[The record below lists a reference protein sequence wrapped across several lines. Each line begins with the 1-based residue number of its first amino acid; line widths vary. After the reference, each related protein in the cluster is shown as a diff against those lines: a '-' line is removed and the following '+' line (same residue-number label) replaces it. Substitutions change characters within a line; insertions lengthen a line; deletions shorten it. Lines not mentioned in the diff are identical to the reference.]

1 MPPSPDER
9 IAELLHEVVPI
20 GGLQEPIARPQRPLQ
35 QGHGSA
41 DEGRIGRLVAILG
54 GAHQG

>member
-1 MPPSPDER
+1 MPPSPDAR
-9 IAELLHEVVPI
+9 IASVLHEVVPI
-20 GGLQEPIARPQRPLQ
+20 GGLQKPIARPQRPLH
-35 QGHGSA
+35 QGHDYA

>member
-1 MPPSPDER
+1 MPPSPDAR
-9 IAELLHEVVPI
+9 IARVLHEVVPI

-35 QGHGSA
+35 QGLDSA
-41 DEGRIGRLVAILG
+41 DKGRIGRLVAILG